1 VPDAGETDVVVMAN
15 VKRSG
20 MCITQLL
27 LGVLLLFP
35 AGRAWAKCL
44 GDCDNSGTVGSG
56 DLTKIIAIMNYC
68 PCGGAAIGGAP
79 DGCDAIPGSDKQ
91 CVNTDRDGNNCITAG
106 ELTGVIAD
114 MINFPDGCSAIPTPT
129 HTPTPSPTSSP
140 PATEPVATGTP
151 STTETATRT
160 TIPTGTATRAPT
172 ATATVAPTA
181 TATQTATATDSP
193 APTEAATPTAT
204 EASAPTATATTH
216 PTSTSTA
223 TATATAA
230 SSTVCGNGVIEAG
243 ETCATCAV
251 DCTVHSCTATTP
263 VRTVKV
269 NLTIPP
275 EETVSGLTLLVG
287 YKSGTVSLPGSGAA
301 STVGSRIKNKPSN
314 IIFAINDLDYAL
326 RTVLSRSAGFSSG
339 QLYTIDFDSCQ
350 GAAPPIAADFGC
362 TVEGCSNTFGTVTG
376 CSCSVTF

>member
-1 VPDAGETDVVVMAN
+1 LPDAGETHVVIMAN
-15 VKRSG
+15 MKRRSI
-20 MCITQLL
+20 CITPLL
-27 LGVLLLFP
+27 LGVLVWFP
-35 AGRAWAKCL
+35 AGHAWAQCL
-44 GDCDNSGTVGSG
+44 GDCDNSGTIGSG

-68 PCGGAAIGGAP
+68 PCSGAAIGGAP

-114 MINFPDGCSAIPTPT
+114 RINFPDGCSAIPTPT
-129 HTPTPSPTSSP
+129 N
-140 PATEPVATGTP
+140 
-151 STTETATRT
+151 
-160 TIPTGTATRAPT
+160 
-172 ATATVAPTA
+172 
-181 TATQTATATDSP
+181 
-193 APTEAATPTAT
+193 TPTAT
-204 EASAPTATATTH
+204 EAAVPTATATTH

-230 SSTVCGNGVIEAG
+230 SSAVCGNGVIEAG

-251 DCTVHSCTATTP
+251 DCTAHSCTATTP

-275 EETVSGLTLLVG
+275 DETVSGLTLLVG
-287 YKSGTVSLPGSGAA
+287 YKSGTVSLPGTGAA

-314 IIFAINDLDYAL
+314 IIFAFNDLDYAL

-350 GAAPPIAADFGC
+350 GAAAVTIENFGC

-376 CSCSVTF
+376 CSCSVSF